1 MRMIAA
7 PFAALLLLGAGACGS
22 PPADDS
28 AAPADTADVAEP
40 PAPDTAKAPDTK
52 GVDAFLA
59 QRFAG
64 DGEVSVATAPVDLNG
79 DGVDEIVAYVS
90 GPMLCGTGGCN
101 TLVLQPEGA
110 GFAVRMDASV
120 SKLPVTVLDSSSN
133 GWRDIGVRIG
143 GGGGDSGHA
152 VMRFDGTAYP
162 SNPTVPPA
170 TVEDDVAQG
179 PMGEILIAED
189 AWDAMRPLDTGS
201 D

>member
-7 PFAALLLLGAGACGS
+7 PFAASFSGALLLGVAACGS

-28 AAPADTADVAEP
+28 AAPADTADVADT
-40 PAPDTAKAPDTK
+40 AVPDTAQ
-52 GVDAFLA
+52 VDAFLA

-101 TLVLQPEGA
+101 TLVLQPEGD

-120 SKLPVTVLDSSSN
+120 SNLPVTVLDSSSE

-143 GGGGDSGHA
+143 GGGGESGHA
-152 VMRFDGTAYP
+152 VLRFDGTAYP

-170 TVEDDVAQG
+170 TIEDEVAQG

-189 AWDAMRPLDTGS
+189 AWDSMRPLDTGG